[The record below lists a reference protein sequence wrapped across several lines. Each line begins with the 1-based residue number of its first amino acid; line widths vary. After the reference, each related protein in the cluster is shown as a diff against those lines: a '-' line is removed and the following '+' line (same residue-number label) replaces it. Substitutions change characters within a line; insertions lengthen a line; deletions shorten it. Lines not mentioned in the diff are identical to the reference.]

1 MVTYLNRAC
10 IATLAPDIMR
20 ELALSKELFDVLPA
34 PAERAMRPRAR
45 RRTAHP
51 EEQIGHPRFELR
63 RNGRIPVGRRHR
75 HRRTPA

>member
-45 RRTAHP
+45 RR
-51 EEQIGHPRFELR
+51 
-63 RNGRIPVGRRHR
+63 N
-75 HRRTPA
+75 